1 MRQAA
6 MTTDDIILDAG
17 RIMELLPHR
26 YPFLLIDKIT
36 ACKPGESITALK
48 NVTVNEPFFQ
58 GHFPGRPIM
67 PGVLVIEAMAQ
78 AGGVLSHLTLGDVD
92 PKPLFFLAGINKARF
107 RRTVLP
113 GDQLVVQV
121 DVEKIK
127 RGIWF
132 YKCAASVDGQVVVSA
147 EITCAPGAQQ

>member
-1 MRQAA
+1 
-6 MTTDDIILDAG
+6 MTIDKTMLDAI

-36 ACKPGESITALK
+36 ACQPGESITALK
-48 NVTVNEPFFQ
+48 NVTINEPFFQ
-58 GHFPGRPIM
+58 GHFPGRPVM

-78 AGGVLSHLTLGDVD
+78 AGGVLSHVTLGDID

-113 GDQLVVQV
+113 GDQLLVQV
-121 DVEKIK
+121 DVEKFK

-132 YKCAASVDGQVVVSA
+132 YKCFASVDGQVVVSA